1 MVGRLQYSATGAA
14 GSQND
19 LATIRPMRGREY
31 KVEAVTG
38 KNRNDDVEI
47 LCYKITVQITLCS
60 LPANFLDNDQ
70 YNFRIYF
77 NYPDRIYYNS
87 KVYECKL
94 AHLSSSLN
102 EPENYYWIYVWKIVG
117 GNKDHPTWQSGIY
130 YYKDYEIDLGQRK
143 YTHDFNA
150 QLQMQDINQHIIG
163 IEFTCNPDDVG
174 DYIEKTGIYQLILL
188 IYHCLKG

>member
-1 MVGRLQYSATGAA
+1 
-14 GSQND
+14 
-19 LATIRPMRGREY
+19 MRGREY

-174 DYIEKTGIYQLILL
+174 DYIEKTGIY
-188 IYHCLKG
+188 